1 MTEPVQP
8 SGTRTASIE
17 KEIDGDDYRDHLATA
32 DRRGRRIWVYPRR
45 PEGRF
50 YRWRTWLSYLLL
62 LILVL
67 GPFIRIHGNP
77 LLMFNVVDRQFSIF
91 GIILWPQDMYIF
103 ALLML
108 LVFVMIFL
116 ATAVYGRIWC
126 GWLCPQTV
134 MMEMVFRK
142 IEYWIEGTHLEQR
155 RLNEGPWD
163 GAKMRKKIL
172 KWSVFFVISFLV
184 GNLLLAYII
193 GSDRL
198 IDIVTD
204 SPSNHVKGLSAMI
217 LFSLLFFGIFSRFR
231 EQACTFICPYGRFQS
246 VLLDEDSIIV
256 AYDHKRGERRGK
268 RRHSVSWTDR
278 EAAGFGDCINCRM
291 CVSVCPTGIDI
302 RDGLQMECVHCTACI
317 DACDAVMDRIDRPRG
332 LIRYA
337 SLDSIER
344 GARLRPTPR
353 LVIYSAIL
361 VLLAGLLGFVLA
373 GRPPV
378 EANLLRAP
386 GALYQETPDGR
397 LSNLYLLKLLNKTNR
412 EMPISLKLEGAAG
425 TLTVAGNTLVPPG
438 RLSETA
444 VVVVMDPSA
453 VSAEKTPLAIGVYAG
468 EKRLDVLE
476 TVFVG
481 PAR

>member
-1 MTEPVQP
+1 MTDPGQRPRAPAGSVEQ
-8 SGTRTASIE
+8 
-17 KEIDGDDYRDHLATA
+17 EINWDDYRDHLATA
-32 DRRGRRIWVYPRR
+32 DQRGRRIWVYPRK

-50 YRWRTWLSYLLL
+50 YRRRTWLSYLLL
-62 LILVL
+62 LVLVL
-67 GPFIRIHGNP
+67 GPFVRINGNP
-77 LLMFNVVDRQFSIF
+77 LLMFNIVDRKFSVL
-91 GIILWPQDMYIF
+91 GILLWPQDMYIF

-108 LVFVMIFL
+108 LAFVMTFL

-142 IEYWIEGTHLEQR
+142 IEYLIEGSNTEQR
-155 RLNEGPWD
+155 RLNEAPWD
-163 GAKMRKKIL
+163 GTKARKKFL
-172 KWSVFFVISFLV
+172 KWTVFYLVSFAV

-198 IDIVTD
+198 IEIVTD
-204 SPSNHVKGLSAMI
+204 DPRLHVKGFTAMF
-217 LFSLLFFGIFSRFR
+217 LFSLLFFGIFTRFR

-246 VLLDEDSIIV
+246 VLLDEGSIIV
-256 AYDHKRGERRGK
+256 GYDYKRGEKRGK
-268 RRHSVSWTDR
+268 RRRSATWPDR
-278 EAAGFGDCINCRM
+278 EAQGFGDCVNCRM

-317 DACDAVMDRIDRPRG
+317 DACDSVMDRIDRPRG

-337 SLDSIER
+337 SLNSIET

-353 LVIYSAIL
+353 LWIYSGVL
-361 VLLAGLLGFVLA
+361 VLLAGLLGVVLL
-373 GRPPV
+373 GRSPV

-386 GALYQETPDGR
+386 GALYQETPDGQ

-412 EMPISLKLEGAAG
+412 EMPVALTLEGRDG
-425 TLTVAGNTLVPPG
+425 SITVAGNTNVPPG
-438 RLSETA
+438 KLSETA
-444 VVVVMDPSA
+444 VVVVLDPDSLA
-453 VSAEKTPLAIGVYAG
+453 SEKTELTIGVYSG
-468 EKRLDVLE
+468 EERLEILK

-481 PAR
+481 P